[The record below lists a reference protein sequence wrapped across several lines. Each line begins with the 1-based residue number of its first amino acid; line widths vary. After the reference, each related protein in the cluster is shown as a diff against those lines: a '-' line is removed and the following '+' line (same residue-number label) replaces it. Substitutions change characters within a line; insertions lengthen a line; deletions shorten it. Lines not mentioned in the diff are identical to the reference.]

1 MIFKLMAEEKELN
14 TSVKKLKFD
23 EVEYNFENL
32 PEKAK
37 NLVIGLQTVDAQL
50 KMYGDTIKLQN
61 VSKNSMLQEM
71 KSIFKDIEPSD

>member
-1 MIFKLMAEEKELN
+1 MAEEKELN